1 MKIISYNSIKEKPFL
16 SRKETVYYLG
26 LHPNT
31 LDRAK
36 IPYTKIGRRK
46 LYSKQILD
54 SWLVEH
60 SKGATNEN

>member
-1 MKIISYNSIKEKPFL
+1 MKIISFETIKEKPYL
-16 SRKETVYYLG
+16 SRKETAFYLG
-26 LHPNT
+26 LHPNS

-60 SKGATNEN
+60 SKGSINEK